1 MKPPADRCLSPGARR
16 TASRPANELPPRVQK
31 LLGGILDLAIARLEP
46 AVGQSIEDF
55 ERELFRA
62 ADQPRDASEQRRCF
76 ETLRAFRSRRAD
88 LSPRFFARLEEIVFR
103 FGESSPQAEEGRPRR
118 GELALVS
125 EAEIEIASA
134 IAETGGRA
142 EVRASVPLYLL
153 GQRFGVLAG
162 APAFDADHLPVGP
175 RMLARLLLDAV
186 AEVEM
191 PSEHRALLLR
201 QFERHLLAL
210 APSLYEALN
219 EYLVRERILPHLS
232 FAPVRARPAVPAA
245 APREERGGR
254 AKPGGARPGGEVRLA
269 AGDAAGASEAGTAR
283 APLGRSQRMPAEG
296 RPLAEPPPWVGVP
309 APPSADEDAA
319 RASEVFETIR
329 ELLVARRQLIE
340 RFGSRADAVNAHRV
354 SVVEVDDAL
363 QALQRR
369 PASPVYAG
377 GRIQVPSV
385 QHLKQDLLAQLRAK
399 VPEGKVP
406 RLSEEDADTIDL
418 VGMLFEQIMRDLK
431 PSGLSQLLLAKLQTP
446 LLRTALKD
454 RAFFVQRSHPAR
466 RLLNS
471 IAETGMYWLDAEDA
485 DRELVDKM
493 HHLVDRI
500 SADFDGDLGLFET
513 LLNDLSVYMQTIAR
527 RAEVAERRHV
537 EAARGRERLEVARER
552 AAAAIAARTRGKGL
566 SRILIQVLEQTWTD
580 VLALTELRHGEDSPS
595 YRRRLEIADA
605 LVAHSGETEAAPS
618 GEALAALRQE
628 VEQGLAL
635 VGLTPGDAQAVVHAL
650 FSGGRQNTA
659 EDSDPLSRTAVSM
672 RLSSHGRMG
681 GEASV
686 GKREERPPNAEEQAM
701 IERIKTLPFG
711 TWVEFVVNQQ
721 GDRARR
727 RLSWFSPLTGRCL
740 FVNQRGQ
747 KVDERSLVSFAR
759 ELVRGNARVIEQESE
774 TLIDRAWRHVLD
786 ALRGFVGGRAR
797 MQPGE
802 AR

>member
-1 MKPPADRCLSPGARR
+1 LKPPADRSFSPAARSA
-16 TASRPANELPPRVQK
+16 ASRPASELPPRVQK

-46 AVGQSIEDF
+46 AIGQSIEDF

-62 ADQPRDASEQRRCF
+62 ADQPRDASEQRRRF

-88 LSPRFFARLEEIVFR
+88 LSPRFFGRLEEIVFG

-125 EAEIEIASA
+125 EGEIEIASA

-232 FAPVRARPAVPAA
+232 FAPVRARPA
-245 APREERGGR
+245 APREERGR
-254 AKPGGARPGGEVRLA
+254 QARPGGGAKPRGEVGLV
-269 AGDAAGASEAGTAR
+269 GGEAAGAFEGGTTR
-283 APLGRSQRMPAEG
+283 APLGRSQAMPLHG
-296 RPLAEPPPWVGVP
+296 RPVAEAPSWVGVP
-309 APPSADEDAA
+309 APPSADEDDA

-329 ELLVARRQLIE
+329 ELLVARRQIIE

-363 QALQRR
+363 RALQRR

-385 QHLKQDLLAQLRAK
+385 QHLKQDLLAQLRGK

-406 RLSEEDADTIDL
+406 RLSEEDTDTIDL

-513 LLNDLSVYMQTIAR
+513 LLNDLSGYMQTIAR

-552 AAAAIAARTRGKGL
+552 AAAAIAARTRGKRL
-566 SRILIQVLEQTWTD
+566 SRILTQVLEQTWTD

-605 LVAHSGETEAAPS
+605 LIARAGETEAAPS
-618 GEALAALRQE
+618 DEALADLRQE

-650 FSGGRQNTA
+650 FSGGRQNAA

-681 GEASV
+681 GEGSV

-721 GDRARR
+721 GDLARR

-759 ELVRGNARVIEQESE
+759 ELVRGNARVIEQQSE

-786 ALRGFVGGRAR
+786 ALRSFVGGRAR